1 MPTISIQKPT
11 DQPRGHSRLLD
22 DLRAG
27 FESSDFNEMWMVVAF
42 AKHGPLLRL
51 APSIDAWRRKR
62 RSIRAVFGIDQRG
75 TSRQALEFALKHFDE
90 AYIVHGGSSGF
101 RPTFHPKMYMF
112 HGDERALAFVGSNN
126 LTVGGTETNLE
137 CCIRFDMT
145 LPDDQDLADQIEAC
159 WDDAAGAGSV
169 LDPNLLDALV
179 ASGLV
184 LDENQMQRLSRSTPG
199 TGATDAGATGR
210 PTFPQLSVR
219 PPSPI
224 PPSAM
229 VSRAAAGRKK
239 AKKTKASTTAPAQT
253 QSASVGTQALVIQ
266 IAPHHN
272 GEVFLSKTAV
282 DQNPAFF
289 GWPFT
294 GRTVP
299 KKANNP
305 SYPQR
310 TPDPVVDLKVFNSRG
325 RVAVRHHPFGLN
337 TVYYEKKHEIRITVP
352 PNVVQSAPD
361 GSIMVM
367 RQVDDPANLD
377 YDIEIHVQ
385 GSPRYNE
392 YLAVCNQQMPSGGR
406 AQGRRFGWL

>member
-11 DQPRGHSRLLD
+11 DQPRGNLRLLD
-22 DLRAG
+22 ELRAG
-27 FESSDFNEMWMVVAF
+27 FESSDFEEMWMVVAF

-51 APSIDAWRRKR
+51 APAIEAWRRNRK
-62 RSIRAVFGIDQRG
+62 SIRAVFGIDQRG
-75 TSRQALEFALKHFDE
+75 TSRQALEFALRHFNE

-112 HGDERALAFVGSNN
+112 HGKQRALAFVGSNN

-137 CCIRFDMT
+137 CCNRFDMV
-145 LPDDQDLADQIEAC
+145 LPEDQGLADQIQAC
-159 WDDAAGAGSV
+159 WDDAAMAGLV
-169 LDPNLLDALV
+169 LDRDLLEAMV
-179 ASGLV
+179 TSGLV
-184 LDENQMQRLSRSTPG
+184 LDENQMQRLSRSVSG
-199 TGATDAGATGR
+199 TGSPASVGLSC
-210 PTFPQLSVR
+210 PTFPRLPVR
-219 PPSPI
+219 LPSPI

-229 VSRAAAGRKK
+229 SDQAAARKK
-239 AKKTKASTTAPAQT
+239 SKAAASRTAATSVQSPST
-253 QSASVGTQALVIQ
+253 SIGTEALVIQ

-289 GWPFT
+289 GWPFSGQT
-294 GRTVP
+294 AP
-299 KKANNP
+299 KKESNP

-310 TPDPVVDLKVFNSRG
+310 TPDPVVDLKVFNAEG
-325 RVAVRHHPFGLN
+325 RIIVRHHPFDLN

-352 PNVVQSAPD
+352 SNVVHAAPD

-367 RQVDDPANLD
+367 RQVDEPTNLD
-377 YDIEIHVQ
+377 YDIEIHIQ
-385 GSPRYNE
+385 DSPRYNE
-392 YLAVCNQQMPSGGR
+392 YFAVCNQQMPSGGW